1 MKTAEAI
8 TAPTVQT
15 VNEANIQNNCERTI
29 TQADLLAGK
38 KTKEPSPDNQQS
50 INRCAELL
58 ENLLTDVQ
66 NVDFDSIINPT
77 NNPDKKVTVGEKY
90 VVVIEKL
97 IEIAEKRRW
106 GVCKN
111 SAFVYLYNGAY
122 WQELDRDILKQFLGR
137 AAYLMG
143 LPEYHTKQADVA
155 EKILK
160 QFDYTGFQPQPESK
174 KILIN
179 LQNGTLEIDENGQ
192 HKLRDFER
200 SDFLKYQLPFEFN
213 PQATAPMFQ
222 TFLDEVLPD
231 KTAQNVLAEYCGYC
245 FIKNDF
251 LKLEKALILYGE
263 GANGKS
269 VFFDVI
275 TAMFGSENVSGYDIS
290 SLCNE
295 NGYYTAM
302 LQNKLVNY
310 SSEIGN
316 SRQFNADV
324 FKQLCSGEKRQ
335 ARLPYGKPFE
345 ISNYARLIFNANTLP
360 KDAEQTIAYFRR
372 FLIIPFEVT
381 IPPERQD
388 KELAKRII
396 ENELAG
402 VLNWVLTGLDRV
414 ISKRNFSKC
423 EASEKALEN
432 YQRDSNSVL
441 AFLLDKSYI
450 KSLNNYKTLQEL
462 YAGIDSYTQYCN
474 ESGLRA
480 CSKREFSKRL
490 KTAGFEVVKDR
501 HKANGGR
508 IVYIEIE
515 NENEI
520 DTNFKNETDYDK
532 LLF

>member
-1 MKTAEAI
+1 MKTAGTI
-8 TAPTVQT
+8 KAPTVLT
-15 VNEANIQNNCERTI
+15 LNEANIQNNFESTI
-29 TQADLLAGK
+29 SQADLLAGK
-38 KTKEPSPDNQQS
+38 KTKETRPDNQQS

-66 NVDFDSIINPT
+66 TVDFDSIINPT

-111 SAFVYLYNGAY
+111 SAFVYLYNGAF

-143 LPEYHTKQADVA
+143 LPEYHTKQTDNA

-174 KILIN
+174 RILIN
-179 LQNGTLEIDENGQ
+179 LQNGTLEIDDNGQ

-222 TFLDEVLPD
+222 NFLDKVLPD
-231 KTAQNVLAEYCGYC
+231 ITAQNVLAEYCGYC

-251 LKLEKALILYGE
+251 LKLEKALILYGQ

-275 TAMFGSENVSGYDIS
+275 TAMFGSENVSGYNIS

-316 SRQFNADV
+316 SRQFNADT
-324 FKQLCSGEKRQ
+324 FKQLCSGEKIQ
-335 ARLPYGKPFE
+335 ARLPYGKPFV

-360 KDAEQTIAYFRR
+360 KDTEQTNAYFRR

-396 ENELAG
+396 ETELAG

-414 ISKRNFSKC
+414 ISNRNFSKC

-441 AFLLDKSYI
+441 AFLLDKGYI

-462 YAGIDSYTQYCN
+462 YTGIDSYTQYCN

-480 CSKREFSKRL
+480 CSLREFSKRL
-490 KTAGFEVVKDR
+490 QTASFEVVKDR